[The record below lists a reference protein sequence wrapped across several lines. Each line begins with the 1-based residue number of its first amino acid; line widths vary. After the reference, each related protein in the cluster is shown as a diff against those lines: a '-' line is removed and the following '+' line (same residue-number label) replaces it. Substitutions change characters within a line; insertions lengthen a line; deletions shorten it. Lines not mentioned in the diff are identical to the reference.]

1 MRISRLITTTLIALM
16 LAVPFYAQAMHH
28 EPPETAATSGK
39 MPNNEGIV
47 IEILETTGYTYM
59 ELENSGIKF
68 WIAAPTTTV
77 KKGDHVRFVES
88 MAMENFASKTL
99 NRTFHRVI
107 FVSSTQVK
115 Q

>member
-1 MRISRLITTTLIALM
+1 MRISRLITTALIGLM
-16 LAVPFYAQAMHH
+16 FISPFYANAMHH
-28 EPPETAATSGK
+28 EPQDTSGTPLE

-59 ELENSGIKF
+59 ELDNTGRKF
-68 WIAAPTTTV
+68 WIAAPTTNV
-77 KKGDHVRFVES
+77 KKGDHIRFVQS
-88 MAMENFASKTL
+88 MTMENFTSKTL

>member
-1 MRISRLITTTLIALM
+1 MRISRLITFTLIVLM
-16 LAVPFYAQAMHH
+16 LVVPFYAQAMHH
-28 EPPETAATSGK
+28 EPPGTSDK

-59 ELENSGIKF
+59 ELNNSGRKF
-68 WIAAPTTTV
+68 WIAAPTTKV

-99 NRTFHRVI
+99 NRTFPRVI